1 MQNNSTLVI
10 RNIGNLYG
18 ISTSPYS
25 FKKGKDLSIV
35 EQLSDAYLYVKD
47 GKIADFGPDA
57 SCTLSDVQS
66 IDAKGG
72 IVCPTYID
80 THTHIV
86 FATSREEEY
95 VMRLKGASYE
105 AIAESGG
112 GILNSATKL
121 GNATFD
127 DLYASAKQRLNSM
140 IAMGTGV
147 VEIKSGYGLSFDSEI
162 KMLEVIKSLKANS
175 DAHIKAT
182 FLGAHAIPMEY
193 KSRRSD
199 YIDVLINEM
208 LPYIAEHELADYC
221 DVFCDKGFYTVEE
234 TRLILTA
241 ANKYGLKGK
250 IHANE
255 LAVSGGVQVG
265 IECGALSVDH
275 LECTTQAEWDA
286 LLASDTIPTLLPGT
300 SFFLDIPYG
309 EARKMVDY
317 GLGIVLASDFNP
329 GSTPSGNMAFLQ
341 SLACLRMKLL
351 PTESF
356 NACTYNAAA
365 ALECEDEYGSITKGK
380 VANIQV
386 MTSINNLNQLPY
398 YYGQNPTDIT
408 ILKGKIQ

>member
-1 MQNNSTLVI
+1 MQITSELVI

-18 ISTSPYS
+18 IDTSPYS
-25 FKKGKDLSIV
+25 FKKGKDLSVV
-35 EQLSDAYLYVKD
+35 ESISDAFLHIKN
-47 GKIADFGPDA
+47 GQIEEFGLDEK
-57 SCTLSDVQS
+57 CTLAGIKT

-72 IVCPTYID
+72 IVCPTYVD

-112 GILNSATKL
+112 GILNSAKKL
-121 GNATFD
+121 ADATFE
-127 DLYASAKQRLNSM
+127 DLYTSAKLRLDSM

-147 VEIKSGYGLSFDSEI
+147 VEIKSGYGLSFNSEI
-162 KMLEVIKSLKANS
+162 KMLEVIKALKRNS

-182 FLGAHAIPMEY
+182 FLGAHAIPMAY
-193 KSRRSD
+193 KTRRSE
-199 YIDVLINEM
+199 YIDLIVNEM
-208 LPYIAEHELADYC
+208 LPYIAEHQLADYC
-221 DVFCDKGFYTVEE
+221 DVFCDKGFFTVDE
-234 TRLILTA
+234 TRTILTA
-241 ANKYGLKGK
+241 ALKYGIKGK

-255 LAVSGGVQVG
+255 LGVTGGVQVG
-265 IECGALSVDH
+265 IECEAISVDH
-275 LECTTQAEWDA
+275 LECTTETEWKALAE
-286 LLASDTIPTLLPGT
+286 SNTIPTLLPGT

-365 ALECEDEYGSITKGK
+365 ALECQEDYGSITKGK
-380 VANIQV
+380 VANIQI
-386 MTSINNLNQLPY
+386 MTTINNLNQLPY
-398 YYGQNPTDIT
+398 YYGQNPTDIA